1 LSDAKI
7 YYNYSYR
14 DSWEIMRS
22 INVNN
27 ETTVASSIAL
37 LDSKKFYSKLGT
49 TFETSLMDQILLPKP
64 GVKLI
69 RFTGGSYD
77 IPSLP
82 SAEVKRIFEE
92 ASTDA
97 WAEML
102 QYGGTHGMPSLLNEL
117 SNFMAGHKIKADP
130 AKEIIVT
137 TGSQEAIDLVTR
149 VFIDKGDTIL
159 VGAPTYLQAL
169 SAFRQLYPRFVD
181 IPIDSAGMNVD
192 VLEEKLK
199 KIKTSGKKAKMLY
212 IIPSFQNPDSSLM
225 TMDRRKRVLEL
236 ADQYDFIIF
245 EDNPYGYISFEG
257 PMPTPLAGLD
267 KSGRVMYTSTF
278 SKMVSPGMRIGWITA
293 NSEFTSHLAEAK
305 NNISICNDGL
315 SQYAAAELFRRGDV
329 ERQIPKVT
337 KVYRKKRDVMLE
349 AMETSFPKRA
359 KWDEPKGGLF
369 LWVKLP
375 KNLSTD
381 EILWD
386 SVANGVAYVPG
397 SLFFTK
403 PVHNYMRLNYS
414 LPSEDDIVT
423 GIQVLGR
430 ILKEKLK

>member
-1 LSDAKI
+1 
-7 YYNYSYR
+7 
-14 DSWEIMRS
+14 M
-22 INVNN
+22 
-27 ETTVASSIAL
+27 
-37 LDSKKFYSKLGT
+37 LDSKKFYSKLGA
-49 TFETSLMDQILLPKP
+49 TFEPGIMNTLLLPRP
-64 GVKLI
+64 GAKLI

-77 IPSLP
+77 VPSLP
-82 SAEVKRIFEE
+82 TAEVKRIFEE
-92 ASTDA
+92 ASPQA

-102 QYGGTHGMPSLLNEL
+102 QYGGTAGMPSLLREL
-117 SNFMAGHKIKADP
+117 STFMAGHKIKADP

-137 TGSQEAIDLVTR
+137 TGSQEAIDLVSR
-149 VFIDKGDTIL
+149 VFIDKGDMIL

-169 SAFRQLYPRFVD
+169 SAFRQQYPKFVD
-181 IPIDSAGMNVD
+181 IPIDSEGMD
-192 VLEEKLK
+192 TQVLEEKLK
-199 KIKTSGKKAKMLY
+199 KIKAQGKRAKMLY

-225 TMDRRKRVLEL
+225 TLERRKAVLEL
-236 ADQYDFIIF
+236 AEAHDLIIF

-257 PMPTPLAGLD
+257 PMPTPLAGMD

-293 NSEFTSHLAEAK
+293 NPEFTGHLMEAK

-349 AMETSFPKRA
+349 AMKTSFPKKA

-375 KNLSTD
+375 RNISSD
-381 EILWD
+381 ELLKD
-386 SVANGVAYVPG
+386 AVSKGVAFVPG

-423 GIQVLGR
+423 GIQTLGR
-430 ILKEKLK
+430 LLKEKLK

>member
-1 LSDAKI
+1 
-7 YYNYSYR
+7 
-14 DSWEIMRS
+14 M
-22 INVNN
+22 
-27 ETTVASSIAL
+27 
-37 LDSKKFYSKLGT
+37 LDSKKFYSKLGA
-49 TFETSLMDQILLPKP
+49 TFEPGIMNTLLLPRP
-64 GVKLI
+64 GAKLI

-77 IPSLP
+77 VPSLP
-82 SAEVKRIFEE
+82 TAEVKRIFEE
-92 ASTDA
+92 ASPQA

-102 QYGGTHGMPSLLNEL
+102 QYGGTAGMPSLLREL
-117 SNFMAGHKIKADP
+117 STFMAGHKIKADP

-137 TGSQEAIDLVTR
+137 TGSQEAIDLVSR
-149 VFIDKGDTIL
+149 VFIDKGDMIL

-169 SAFRQLYPRFVD
+169 SAFRQQYPKFVD
-181 IPIDSAGMNVD
+181 IPIDSEGMD
-192 VLEEKLK
+192 TQVLEEKLK
-199 KIKTSGKKAKMLY
+199 KIKAQGKRAKMLY
-212 IIPSFQNPDSSLM
+212 VIPSFQNPDSSLM
-225 TMDRRKRVLEL
+225 TLERRKAVLEL
-236 ADQYDFIIF
+236 AEAHDLIIF

-257 PMPTPLAGLD
+257 PMPTPLAGMD

-293 NSEFTSHLAEAK
+293 NPEFTGHLMEAK

-349 AMETSFPKRA
+349 AMKTSFPKRV

-375 KNLSTD
+375 RNISSD
-381 EILWD
+381 ELLKD
-386 SVANGVAYVPG
+386 AVSNGVAFVPG

-423 GIQVLGR
+423 GIQTLGR
-430 ILKEKLK
+430 LLKEKLK

>member
-1 LSDAKI
+1 
-7 YYNYSYR
+7 
-14 DSWEIMRS
+14 M
-22 INVNN
+22 
-27 ETTVASSIAL
+27 
-37 LDSKKFYSKLGT
+37 LDSKKFYSKLGA
-49 TFETSLMDQILLPKP
+49 TFEPGIMNTLLLPRP
-64 GVKLI
+64 GAKLI

-77 IPSLP
+77 VPSLP
-82 SAEVKRIFEE
+82 TAEVKRIFEE
-92 ASTDA
+92 ASPQA

-102 QYGGTHGMPSLLNEL
+102 QYGGTAGMPSLLREL
-117 SNFMAGHKIKADP
+117 STFMAGHKIKADP

-137 TGSQEAIDLVTR
+137 TGSQEAIDLVSR
-149 VFIDKGDTIL
+149 VFIDKGDMIL

-169 SAFRQLYPRFVD
+169 SAFRQQYPKFVD
-181 IPIDSAGMNVD
+181 IPIDSEGMD
-192 VLEEKLK
+192 TQVLEEKLK
-199 KIKTSGKKAKMLY
+199 KIKAQGKRAKMLY

-225 TMDRRKRVLEL
+225 TLERRKAVLEL
-236 ADQYDFIIF
+236 AEAHDLIIF

-257 PMPTPLAGLD
+257 PMPTPLAGMD

-293 NSEFTSHLAEAK
+293 NPEFTGHLMEAK

-349 AMETSFPKRA
+349 AMKTSFPKKV

-375 KNLSTD
+375 KNISSD
-381 EILWD
+381 ELLKD
-386 SVANGVAYVPG
+386 AVSKGVAFVPG

-423 GIQVLGR
+423 GIQTLGR
-430 ILKEKLK
+430 LLKEKLK

>member
-1 LSDAKI
+1 
-7 YYNYSYR
+7 
-14 DSWEIMRS
+14 
-22 INVNN
+22 
-27 ETTVASSIAL
+27 L
-37 LDSKKFYSKLGT
+37 LDSKKFYSKLGA
-49 TFETSLMDQILLPKP
+49 TFEPGIMNSILLPKP
-64 GVKLI
+64 GTKLI

-77 IPSLP
+77 VSSLP
-82 SAEVKRIFEE
+82 TAEVKRIFEE
-92 ASTDA
+92 ASPQV

-102 QYGGTHGMPSLLNEL
+102 QYGGTAGMPSLLKEL

-130 AKEIIVT
+130 GKEIIVT
-137 TGSQEAIDLVTR
+137 TGSQEAIDLVSR
-149 VFIDKGDTIL
+149 VFIDKGDQII

-169 SAFRQLYPRFVD
+169 SAFRQQYPKFVD
-181 IPIDSAGMNVD
+181 VPIDAEGMD
-192 VLEEKLK
+192 TQILEEKLK
-199 KIKTSGKKAKMLY
+199 KIKASGKKAKMLY

-225 TMDRRKRVLEL
+225 TMEKRKRVLEL
-236 ADQYDFIIF
+236 ADKYDFIIF

-267 KSGRVMYTSTF
+267 NSGRVMYTSTF

-293 NSEFTSHLAEAK
+293 NPKFTGHMIEAK

-349 AMETSFPKRA
+349 AMSTSFPKKA
-359 KWDEPKGGLF
+359 KWEEPKGGLF

-375 KNLSTD
+375 RGFDTD
-381 EILWD
+381 ALLKD
-386 SVANGVAYVPG
+386 SVARGVAFVPG
-397 SLFFTK
+397 SLFFSK

-414 LPSEDDIVT
+414 LPSEEEIVT
-423 GIQVLGR
+423 GIQALGR
-430 ILKEKLK
+430 LLKEKLQ

>member
-1 LSDAKI
+1 
-7 YYNYSYR
+7 
-14 DSWEIMRS
+14 M
-22 INVNN
+22 
-27 ETTVASSIAL
+27 
-37 LDSKKFYSKLGT
+37 LDSKKFYSRLGT
-49 TFETSLMDQILLPKP
+49 TFEPGIMNSILLPKP
-64 GVKLI
+64 GTNLI

-77 IPSLP
+77 VPSLP
-82 SAEVKRIFEE
+82 TAEVKRIFEE
-92 ASTDA
+92 ASPQA

-102 QYGGTHGMPSLLNEL
+102 QYGGTAGMPSLLKEL
-117 SNFMAGHKIKADP
+117 STFMAGHKIKADP

-137 TGSQEAIDLVTR
+137 TGSQEAIDLVSR
-149 VFIDKGDTIL
+149 VFIDKGDMIL

-169 SAFRQLYPRFVD
+169 SAFRQQYPKFVD
-181 IPIDSAGMNVD
+181 IPIDSEGMD
-192 VLEEKLK
+192 TQVLEEKLK
-199 KIKTSGKKAKMLY
+199 KIKASGKKAKMLY

-225 TMDRRKRVLEL
+225 TMERRKAVLEL
-236 ADQYDFIIF
+236 AERHDLIIF

-257 PMPTPLAGLD
+257 PMPTPLAGMD

-293 NSEFTSHLAEAK
+293 NPEFTGHLMEAK

-349 AMETSFPKRA
+349 AMGTSFPKKA

-375 KNLSTD
+375 RGFDTD
-381 EILWD
+381 ALLKD
-386 SVANGVAYVPG
+386 SVAKGVAFVPG

-414 LPSEDDIVT
+414 LPSEEDIVT
-423 GIQVLGR
+423 GIQSLGKL
-430 ILKEKLK
+430 LKEKLQ

>member
-1 LSDAKI
+1 MPASEAGGI
-7 YYNYSYR
+7 
-14 DSWEIMRS
+14 I
-22 INVNN
+22 VNIKV
-27 ETTVASSIAL
+27 TLASSIAL
-37 LDSKKFYSKLGT
+37 LDSKRFYSKLGT
-49 TFETSLMDQILLPKP
+49 TFAPGIMNSILLPKP
-64 GVKLI
+64 GTKLI

-77 IPSLP
+77 VPSLP

-92 ASTDA
+92 ASPQA

-102 QYGGTHGMPSLLNEL
+102 QYGGTAGMPSLLKEL
-117 SNFMAGHKIKADP
+117 STFMAGHKIKADP

-137 TGSQEAIDLVTR
+137 TGSQEAIDLVSR
-149 VFIDKGDTIL
+149 VFIDRGDMIL

-169 SAFRQLYPRFVD
+169 SAFRQQNPKFVD
-181 IPIDSAGMNVD
+181 IPIDAEGMD
-192 VLEEKLK
+192 TQVLEEKLK
-199 KIKTSGKKAKMLY
+199 KIKASGKKAKMLY

-225 TMDRRKRVLEL
+225 TMERRKAVLEL
-236 ADQYDFIIF
+236 AERHDLIIF

-257 PMPTPLAGLD
+257 PMPTPLAGMD

-293 NSEFTSHLAEAK
+293 NPEFTGHMMEAK

-337 KVYRKKRDVMLE
+337 KVYRKKRDIMLE
-349 AMETSFPKRA
+349 AMETSFPRKA
-359 KWDEPKGGLF
+359 KWEEPKGGLF
-369 LWVKLP
+369 LWVKFP
-375 KNLSTD
+375 RGFDTD
-381 EILWD
+381 ALLKD
-386 SVANGVAYVPG
+386 SVAKGVAFVPG

-414 LPSEDDIVT
+414 LPSEEEIVT
-423 GIQVLGR
+423 GIQALGR
-430 ILKEKLK
+430 LLKEKLQ